1 MKQIKLLLCG
11 VILFTAAT
19 NTNAQ
24 LGGLLKKAKDKVT
37 PPSQTQAT
45 TPSSTPT
52 QTNKPAIMENTKETA
67 NEKTETTFYLYDQ
80 QYGYSSGGSNY
91 TVAQF
96 INQKRTFRPNDHI
109 RKSDEKGTFHFAK
122 DYPELAPVMEPINNA
137 ISISFHTPYNVE
149 VGKTITSFT
158 SKSYIYARITANTGT
173 IKEALKIGEKDAK
186 NPFYNFEYVVV
197 VYHNKEDKYNNE
209 QIWNSCL
216 LKDADLDKN
225 YLDFDVLPSPD
236 KATTIISALSDFS
249 AGKSTAPLYAAIQPN
264 IFAED
269 GMYKIDVII
278 RNPTK
283 DGWGNLLA
291 KDKWPTFEADFDF
304 EFNANDVAMLKKNKD
319 LASSQAVEAAANAPR
334 PLPKQWKEKSS
345 ALAMGYTQAQL
356 MALYESSFSGKFAP
370 YTVIK
375 FHASASNGGWT
386 VQNNEYGIPRY
397 RYSNQWYTVFVQ
409 FKDGKKACFFQGFGL
424 RQDYQGG
431 GTYGKVFCDKNDSYH
446 YADCAEM
453 K

>member
-173 IKEALKIGEKDAK
+173 IKEALKIADKDDGIRFGFIIYNDDKGTIKTQEYQLDFDITPAQANSKSITVDILPDPEIYKFSKQGAFWPGATFVGMHDQSTFSKNGAYKVGFFIKNEKVDDWGKPIWGDDIIFTNFFDYNFDAK
-186 NPFYNFEYVVV
+186 DVAAI
-197 VYHNKEDKYNNE
+197 K
-209 QIWNSCL
+209 
-216 LKDADLDKN
+216 KDADLLNDLRVSAIKN
-225 YLDFDVLPSPD
+225 
-236 KATTIISALSDFS
+236 
-249 AGKSTAPLYAAIQPN
+249 
-264 IFAED
+264 
-269 GMYKIDVII
+269 VI
-278 RNPTK
+278 T
-283 DGWGNLLA
+283 
-291 KDKWPTFEADFDF
+291 E
-304 EFNANDVAMLKKNKD
+304 
-319 LASSQAVEAAANAPR
+319 
-334 PLPKQWKEKSS
+334 LPKQWAEKTSNTV
-345 ALAMGYTQAQL
+345 MGFTQAQL
-356 MALYESSFSGKFAP
+356 ITMYQNSFTDKMDAH
-370 YTVIK
+370 TVVK
-375 FHASASNGGWT
+375 FHASSSNGGWT
-386 VQNNEYGIPRY
+386 TQNNDFGIPIY
-397 RYSNQWYTVFVQ
+397 RYSNQWYTIFI
-409 FKDGKKACFFQGFGL
+409 KYANGKTCFYQGFGL
-424 RQDYQGG
+424 RQQYNGG
-431 GTYGKVFCDKNDSYH
+431 GTYGKAFIDKNEYH
-446 YADCAEM
+446 MLDCGQM